1 LWSHARRYLGLSYDP
16 AFEETVSA
24 DQGHGGGVACT
35 AKVDTLKDEEEGP
48 HTLLMGELKF
58 KMY

>member
-1 LWSHARRYLGLSYDP
+1 MWSYARRYLGLSYDS

-24 DQGHGGGVACT
+24 DHGHGVGVVST
-35 AKVDTLKDEEEGP
+35 AEFDTLKDEEENP
-48 HTLLMGELKF
+48 HIMLMGQLKF